1 MLIGAL
7 FMKRRFFHTRLKSNW
22 YFCLD
27 SNGNYLVDSFSLYLL
42 FFLFKRNDGT
52 PEDTSEN
59 LLAYPLR
66 TYVIWIGKT
75 KHASPKG
82 LLSWISRKKCPTQMS
97 LLHFAN
103 LIFFK
108 TQLMFCL
115 ACYYSYQELL
125 MEMQSCSASKY
136 SGLTDVTR
144 ISIKE

>member
-1 MLIGAL
+1 
-7 FMKRRFFHTRLKSNW
+7 
-22 YFCLD
+22 
-27 SNGNYLVDSFSLYLL
+27 
-42 FFLFKRNDGT
+42 
-52 PEDTSEN
+52 
-59 LLAYPLR
+59 
-66 TYVIWIGKT
+66 
-75 KHASPKG
+75 
-82 LLSWISRKKCPTQMS
+82 MS

-136 SGLTDVTR
+136 SGLTDVMR